1 MHLSVAMC
9 TYNGEK
15 YIREQLMSIRNQTLQ
30 IDEIVIC
37 DDCSED
43 DTVEIIEN
51 LIRQYDLPVRL
62 HVNTWNHGYR
72 KNFEQAICRCS
83 GDIIFL
89 SDQDDIWLPTKVET
103 IIGYFN
109 SNPDKEF
116 VFTNAALVNAA
127 GIPSYNQTLF
137 DVLGLDKET
146 LDLFDQ
152 GYALEMLSVYCRVTG
167 ATCALRAS
175 LIPYCIPLSNIVAHD
190 EMIAMASAF
199 RNKIGYIAQCLIK
212 YRQHGKQ
219 TIGLKMAIRHPGEK
233 WEYTSNIM
241 MWHDALIEK
250 NDENTRKRLRFI
262 YRRFWTLRSPWA
274 LLRIVRMYVSGHY
287 KKYYTDTSAV
297 FWWDVRTVFLR
308 MWNKLRS
315 LKTLSIISKRMI

>member
-1 MHLSVAMC
+1 MRLSVAMC

-15 YIREQLMSIRNQTLQ
+15 YIREQLMSIRNQTLR

-152 GYALEMLSVYCRVTG
+152 GYALEILPCNWGYMRLTCFFDTLLHPFIQYCR
-167 ATCALRAS
+167 S
-175 LIPYCIPLSNIVAHD
+175 
-190 EMIAMASAF
+190 
-199 RNKIGYIAQCLIK
+199 
-212 YRQHGKQ
+212 
-219 TIGLKMAIRHPGEK
+219 
-233 WEYTSNIM
+233 
-241 MWHDALIEK
+241 
-250 NDENTRKRLRFI
+250 
-262 YRRFWTLRSPWA
+262 
-274 LLRIVRMYVSGHY
+274 
-287 KKYYTDTSAV
+287 
-297 FWWDVRTVFLR
+297 
-308 MWNKLRS
+308 
-315 LKTLSIISKRMI
+315 

>member
-1 MHLSVAMC
+1 MRLSVAMC

-15 YIREQLMSIRNQTLQ
+15 YIREQLMSIRNQTLR

-51 LIRQYDLPVRL
+51 LIRQYDLPIRL
-62 HVNTWNHGYR
+62 HINTWNHGFR

-146 LDLFDQ
+146 LDLFDR
-152 GYALEMLSVYCRVTG
+152 GYELEMLSIYCRVTG

-175 LIPYCIPLSNIVAHD
+175 MMPYCIPLSNIVAHD

-233 WEYTSNIM
+233 WEIGRA
-241 MWHDALIEK
+241 H
-250 NDENTRKRLRFI
+250 
-262 YRRFWTLRSPWA
+262 
-274 LLRIVRMYVSGHY
+274 V
-287 KKYYTDTSAV
+287 
-297 FWWDVRTVFLR
+297 
-308 MWNKLRS
+308 
-315 LKTLSIISKRMI
+315 

>member
-1 MHLSVAMC
+1 MRLSVAMC

-15 YIREQLMSIRNQTLQ
+15 YIREQLMSIRNQTLR

-109 SNPDKEF
+109 SNPDKVRLEKIIRWITYKIRIRYVLYLNRIKHVF
-116 VFTNAALVNAA
+116 V
-127 GIPSYNQTLF
+127 SYV
-137 DVLGLDKET
+137 D
-146 LDLFDQ
+146 
-152 GYALEMLSVYCRVTG
+152 
-167 ATCALRAS
+167 
-175 LIPYCIPLSNIVAHD
+175 P
-190 EMIAMASAF
+190 
-199 RNKIGYIAQCLIK
+199 
-212 YRQHGKQ
+212 
-219 TIGLKMAIRHPGEK
+219 
-233 WEYTSNIM
+233 
-241 MWHDALIEK
+241 
-250 NDENTRKRLRFI
+250 
-262 YRRFWTLRSPWA
+262 
-274 LLRIVRMYVSGHY
+274 
-287 KKYYTDTSAV
+287 
-297 FWWDVRTVFLR
+297 FLR
-308 MWNKLRS
+308 VFRLQS
-315 LKTLSIISKRMI
+315 FVVSIDFLPIRVDPSEKIPVYVHT

>member
-1 MHLSVAMC
+1 MRLSVAMC

-43 DTVEIIEN
+43 DTVTIIEN

-116 VFTNAALVNAA
+116 VFTNAVLVNAA

-146 LDLFDQ
+146 LDLFDR
-152 GYALEMLSVYCRVTG
+152 GYELEMLSIYCRVTG

-175 LIPYCIPLSNIVAHD
+175 MMPYCIPLSDIIAHD
-190 EMIAMASAF
+190 EMLAMTSAF
-199 RNKIGYIAQCLIK
+199 RNQIGYIAQCLMK

-219 TIGLKMAIRHPGEK
+219 TIGLRMAIRHPGEK
-233 WEYTSNIM
+233 WEYTTNIM

-250 NDENTRKRLRFI
+250 NDENSRERLRFI
-262 YRRFWTLRSPWA
+262 YQRFWTLRSSWA
-274 LLRIVRMYVSGHY
+274 LLRIIRIYLSGCY
-287 KKYYTDTSAV
+287 KKYYTNAESV
-297 FWWDVRTVFLR
+297 FWWDVKTVLFR
-308 MWNKLRS
+308 M
-315 LKTLSIISKRMI
+315 KRKIKFIG